1 MQLLPHPLRKP
12 KVKAAALGK
21 QEDFA
26 ADVCVCVRVCVRVCV
41 SESVYVF
48 DPRVGMLRLELECAP
63 ELVWFSELRC
73 RRRKSRSGS
82 GSMERCQP

>member
-26 ADVCVCVRVCVRVCV
+26 ADVCVCV

>member
-26 ADVCVCVRVCVRVCV
+26 ADVCVCVCLRVFMFSTLV
-41 SESVYVF
+41 
-48 DPRVGMLRLELECAP
+48 LEC
-63 ELVWFSELRC
+63 LD
-73 RRRKSRSGS
+73 
-82 GSMERCQP
+82 

>member
-26 ADVCVCVRVCVRVCV
+26 ADVCVCVCGCVCVCVCLRVFMFSTLV
-41 SESVYVF
+41 
-48 DPRVGMLRLELECAP
+48 LEC
-63 ELVWFSELRC
+63 LD
-73 RRRKSRSGS
+73 
-82 GSMERCQP
+82 